1 MSATAPAD
9 THDTNA
15 APRGPAHSPGET
27 DSAEIKRLFDAQLDT
42 AMTLRRSSARERIA
56 KLKRLRAL
64 MFERREDIMA
74 ACHADFAKPTA
85 EVEVTEI
92 LPVVEEAHHAMRKL
106 KSWMKPE
113 RKRPTLLMLGTSA
126 RVINEP
132 RGRCLIISPWNYPIN
147 LSFGPLVSAIA
158 AGNTVI
164 LKPSEL
170 TPNCAQ
176 LMAEMIGELFDE
188 TEVAVVQGAVETSQS
203 LLALPFDHMFFTGS
217 PAVGKIVMRA
227 AAEHLSSITLE
238 LGGKSP
244 VIVDASANLTNAAR
258 TLVWGK
264 FANNGQTCIAP
275 DYVYVHEDV
284 RQAFVEECINALD
297 KLYGKAEGRA
307 ANGDYCRIV
316 NQRHYERVRG
326 LLDDARERGA
336 QLATGDVPANDD
348 RYVAPTLLTDVGDDA
363 RIMEEEIFGPLLPI
377 LTYRDL
383 DSAIARIN
391 ARPKPLAL
399 YIYAKDQGVID
410 QVVATTSAGGTCINT
425 AMLHFLHGQLPFGGV
440 NNSGIGNS
448 HGHAG
453 FKAFSHER
461 SVLQDRFSLAFLF
474 RPPYNAFTR
483 WFIRFSVRWLS

>member
-1 MSATAPAD
+1 MSAIATADRDPASNTTTSLAD
-9 THDTNA
+9 TDQQTI
-15 APRGPAHSPGET
+15 E
-27 DSAEIKRLFDAQLDT
+27 RLFSAQKDT
-42 AMTLRRSSARERIA
+42 ALALRRSTAKQRIE
-56 KLKRLRAL
+56 KLERLRAL
-64 MFERREDIMA
+64 MFARRDDIMA
-74 ACHADFAKPTA
+74 ACHADFAKPSA

-92 LPVVEEAHHAMRKL
+92 LPVVAEAHHAMRKL
-106 KSWMKPE
+106 KSWMKAE

-126 RVINEP
+126 KVVSEP

-158 AGNTVI
+158 AGNTVV
-164 LKPSEL
+164 LKPSEM
-170 TPNCAQ
+170 TPHCAQ
-176 LMAEMIGELFDE
+176 LMAEMVAELFDE
-188 TEVAVVQGAVETSQS
+188 DEVAVVQGAVDTSKS
-203 LLALPFDHMFFTGS
+203 LLALPFDHIFFTGS
-217 PAVGKIVMRA
+217 PAVGKIVMA
-227 AAEHLSSITLE
+227 AAAKHLTSVTLE

-244 VIVDASANLTNAAR
+244 VIVDASADLKNAAR

-275 DYVYVHEDV
+275 DYVYVHEDIH
-284 RQAFVEECINALD
+284 QAFLDETVKALD
-297 KLYGKAEGRA
+297 DLYGAPDSRQ

-316 NQRHYERVRG
+316 NQRHYERIRG

-336 QLATGDVPANDD
+336 TLAAGAIPANND
-348 RYVAPTLLTDVGDDA
+348 RYIAPTLLTDVDSEA
-363 RIMEEEIFGPLLPI
+363 RVMEEEIFGPVLPI
-377 LTYRDL
+377 LTYADL

-399 YIYAKDQGVID
+399 YVYAKDKQIID
-410 QVVATTSAGGTCINT
+410 TVVTRTSAGGTCINT

>member
-1 MSATAPAD
+1 MSATAMTD
-9 THDTNA
+9 
-15 APRGPAHSPGET
+15 RGPAADSASTIAET
-27 DSAEIKRLFDAQLDT
+27 DRHEIERLFAAQKDT
-42 AMTLRRSSARERIA
+42 ALALRQSTAGQRID

-64 MFERREDIMA
+64 MFARREDIMA
-74 ACHADFAKPTA
+74 ACHADFAKPSA

-106 KSWMKPE
+106 KSWMKAE

-126 RVINEP
+126 KVISEP

-147 LSFGPLVSAIA
+147 LSFGPLISAIA

-164 LKPSEL
+164 LKPSEM
-170 TPNCAQ
+170 TPHCAR
-176 LMAEMIGELFDE
+176 LMAEMVAELFDE
-188 TEVAVVQGAVETSQS
+188 NEVAVVQGAVETSQS

-217 PAVGKIVMRA
+217 PAVGKIVMA
-227 AAEHLSSITLE
+227 AAAKHLSSVTLE

-244 VIVDASANLTNAAR
+244 VIVDASADLKNAAR

-275 DYVYVHEDV
+275 DYVYVHKDI
-284 RQAFVEECINALD
+284 RQAFIDEALKALD
-297 KLYGKAEGRA
+297 HLYGTADTRRD
-307 ANGDYCRIV
+307 NDDYCRIV
-316 NQRHYERVRG
+316 NQRHYERIRG
-326 LLDDARERGA
+326 LLEDARERGA
-336 QLATGDVPANDD
+336 RLATGDVPANDD

-363 RIMEEEIFGPLLPI
+363 RVMEEEIFGPVLPI
-377 LTYRDL
+377 LTYDDL

-399 YIYAKDQGVID
+399 YIYAKDKQVID
-410 QVVATTSAGGTCINT
+410 TVVTRTSAGGTCINT